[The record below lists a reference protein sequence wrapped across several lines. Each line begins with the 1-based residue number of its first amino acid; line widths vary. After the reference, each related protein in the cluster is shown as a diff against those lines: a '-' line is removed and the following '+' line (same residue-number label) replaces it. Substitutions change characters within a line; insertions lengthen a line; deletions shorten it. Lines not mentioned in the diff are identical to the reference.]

1 MATDKAGA
9 TIKYTKPWLQTS
21 LETAVLWSIN
31 QIYKVYYHCDMTK
44 VTCVVNI
51 IENFASHTIEI
62 SARLDREKY
71 QWFDPEQSSFP
82 HRNKEFFDA
91 VCYCLHINAMQIV
104 SGIS

>member
-31 QIYKVYYHCDMTK
+31 KIYKVYYHCDMTK

-51 IENFASHTIEI
+51 IENSQAT
-62 SARLDREKY
+62 
-71 QWFDPEQSSFP
+71 P
-82 HRNKEFFDA
+82 
-91 VCYCLHINAMQIV
+91 
-104 SGIS
+104 